1 MNNHKLVLPEHLNH
15 YGFLFGG
22 HLLKWVDEIAYIA
35 ANVDFPGNDFVT
47 ISMDNVH
54 FKHSIK
60 NGDILRFNTQRKK
73 LGNTSVTYSVKV
85 HRENIQLA
93 NQDTDENLILF
104 ETRITFVA
112 VNKDGKKEMILK

>member
-22 HLLKWVDEIAYIA
+22 HLLKWIDEVAYIA

-47 ISMDNVH
+47 ISMDDVQ

-60 NGDILRFNTQRKK
+60 NGDILRFSTQRKH
-73 LGNTSVTYSVKV
+73 LGTTSVSYHVKV
-85 HRENIQLA
+85 RRENIVTP
-93 NQDTDENLILF
+93 DDENETILF
-104 ETRITFVA
+104 QTRITFVA
-112 VNKDGKKEMILK
+112 VNKDGEKQPISCG